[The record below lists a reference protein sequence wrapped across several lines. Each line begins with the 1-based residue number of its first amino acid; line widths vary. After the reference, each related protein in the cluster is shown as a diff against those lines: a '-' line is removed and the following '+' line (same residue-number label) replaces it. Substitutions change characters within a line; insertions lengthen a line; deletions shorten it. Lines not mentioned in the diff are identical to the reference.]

1 MTALALRGAA
11 AVLLAL
17 VCYVASGE
25 LVQAWIGLH
34 VDAWRERPSFSG
46 DADHAEW
53 LRVANAA
60 EGATRLWPWKA
71 SLQEQV
77 ARVQLYALRGRFR
90 RAPDIGEAMLDA
102 VDRAST
108 LGAVNGDLLLL
119 EARGCLLVGD
129 IAGVED
135 AVLKLRRVSP
145 HGRSYWQR
153 LRRMLA
159 LAAQEDP
166 ALIPVADE
174 VNAYYENWLL
184 PRRGDGGAAPR
195 HRRTPA
201 PAVPARPATAPGSG

>member
-1 MTALALRGAA
+1 MSTLLALRGGAV
-11 AVLLAL
+11 VLLAL
-17 VCYVASGE
+17 VLYVASGE

-34 VDAWRERPSFSG
+34 IDAWRERPTFSS

-53 LRVANAA
+53 LRVAGAS
-60 EGATRLWPWKA
+60 EGATQLWPWKA
-71 SLQEQV
+71 SLQQQA
-77 ARVQLYALRGRFR
+77 ARVQLYALRGNFR
-90 RAPDIGEAMLDA
+90 RAPDIGEAMLAA
-102 VDRAST
+102 VDSAVA
-108 LGAVNGDLLLL
+108 LGAQNGDLLLL

-129 IAGVED
+129 VVGVED

-153 LRRMLA
+153 MRRLLA

-166 ALIPVADE
+166 ALIPVADD

-184 PRRGDGGAAPR
+184 PRRGDAAQR

-201 PAVPARPATAPGSG
+201 SAVPARPATAPGSG